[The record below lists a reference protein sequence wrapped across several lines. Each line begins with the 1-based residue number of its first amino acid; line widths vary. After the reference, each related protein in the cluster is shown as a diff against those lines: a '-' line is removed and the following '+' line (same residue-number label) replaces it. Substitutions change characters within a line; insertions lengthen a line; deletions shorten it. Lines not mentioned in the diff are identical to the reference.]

1 MFATQTPLKVILN
14 PVDVLEGFPGETLK
28 LHVIIINQGDRGA
41 AIDIFLRVSQTLSEW
56 CVNTQ
61 ARLALDSQQSGEV
74 TFQFNLPVEALPG
87 TYNYTL
93 VVDSLEHYPEDTP
106 IEYPCQLKILIK
118 ERTVARAHDPT
129 FYLTPANNPDRP
141 LQVQPGQP
149 LQLVVTVNNRS
160 ERVDRFYLE
169 CSDIDENWF
178 TVKYALN
185 QFQDT
190 GLILATDGLE
200 LNPQQ
205 EGKIAFELLLP
216 ADTPAGHYSPTLQL
230 KSAND
235 PNCVLL
241 DLVYFQVPAVYLLG
255 VELKT
260 ISSKVSHQ
268 SGKYQVQITN
278 QGNLLRELEIVAKG
292 QDEDEFCRYTCER
305 SPVQLPIGSRMDVDL
320 SVKPTCWWRRPLF
333 GSELQ
338 IPFEVGLRDLQGLPL
353 PERLLQ
359 GMLLWKARPWW
370 QFLLILLGC
379 LGLVSGLGFAIWL
392 IFFKPIPLPA
402 FSADSPTSDSP
413 AYTEGGRVRLNLKI
427 YNADQLRQITLVTTK
442 DGVSGAP
449 QRFNIDRGIPQ
460 GLETSCKIQNR
471 ILDCSR
477 VDTQARLPGKYN
489 FALQLEP
496 LRSNK
501 PIKKELKDVEIKAKP
516 VPQIVSFSP
525 KKAQYQKVER
535 VLLSWKVQNFSQMT
549 QLLVIG
555 KSENGIAITPTI
567 FNFNGDIPQNLR
579 QYCSQPL
586 NDELNCN
593 DVPVILPTTP
603 GGYTLQL
610 QPKSNNYQQPQLSEP
625 IKVQVLATPPKIIS
639 FTLNSKTRQQSPTIF
654 LQEGK
659 VITLKWQVE
668 GDDVNVTLNPFGN
681 VASSDSITLK
691 PTTNLKEI
699 VLTAT
704 NKYGPPDSQAFQVQV
719 QPVRPIQTPNLLPNF
734 APALP
739 LPPPAY
745 PDLKTPKK

>member
-28 LHVIIINQGDRGA
+28 LHVIIINQGDQAA

-93 VVDSLEHYPEDTP
+93 VVDSLKHYPEDTP
-106 IEYPCQLKILIK
+106 IEYPRQLKVLIK
-118 ERTVARAHDPT
+118 ERTIARAHDPT
-129 FYLTPANNPDRP
+129 FYLTPTNNPDSP

-190 GLILATDGLE
+190 GLILAIDGLE

-230 KSAND
+230 KSANS

-278 QGNLLRELEIVAKG
+278 QGNLLRELEIIAKS

-305 SPVQLPIGSRMDVDL
+305 SPVQLPIGSQMYVDL
-320 SVKPTCWWRRPLF
+320 SVKPTRWWRRPLF
-333 GSELQ
+333 GSEAQ
-338 IPFEVGLRDLQGLPL
+338 IPFEVQLRDLQGLPV
-353 PERLLQ
+353 PERLPQ

-392 IFFKPIPLPA
+392 IFFKPIPLPE
-402 FSADSPTSDSP
+402 FSADSPTLDSP
-413 AYTEGGRVRLNLKI
+413 AYTEGGKVRLNFKI
-427 YNADQLRQITLVTTK
+427 YNADQLKQITLVTTK
-442 DGVSGAP
+442 DGVPYKP
-449 QRFNIDRGIPQ
+449 QRFNIDRGISQ
-460 GLETSCKIQNR
+460 ELEKFCTFQNR
-471 ILDCSR
+471 ILDCYQ
-477 VDTQARLPGKYN
+477 VDTSATLVGKYN
-489 FALQLEP
+489 FALQLKP
-496 LRSNK
+496 LRSDK
-501 PIKKELKDVEIKAKP
+501 MIEKGLKDVEIKPKP

-525 KKAQYQKVER
+525 KKAQYQKGER

-549 QLLVIG
+549 QLLAIG
-555 KSENGIAITPTI
+555 KSENSVAITPTI

-579 QYCSQPL
+579 QYCSQSP
-586 NDELNCN
+586 NDELSCN

-610 QPKSNNYQQPQLSEP
+610 QPKSNNYLQPQFSEP

-639 FTLNSKTRQQSPTIF
+639 LTLNSKTQQQSPTMF
-654 LQEGK
+654 LQEGQ
-659 VITLKWQVE
+659 VITLKWQIE
-668 GDDVNVTLNPFGN
+668 GDDVNVTLYPIGT
-681 VASSDSITLK
+681 VAASGSITLK
-691 PTTNLKEI
+691 ATTNLSKI

-704 NKYGPPDSQAFQVQV
+704 NKHGQSVYQAFLVQV
-719 QPVRPIQTPNLLPNF
+719 QPVHPIPTPNPSPSSS
-734 APALP
+734 PALP
-739 LPPPAY
+739 LPPTAY
-745 PDLKTPKK
+745 PNLKTPKK